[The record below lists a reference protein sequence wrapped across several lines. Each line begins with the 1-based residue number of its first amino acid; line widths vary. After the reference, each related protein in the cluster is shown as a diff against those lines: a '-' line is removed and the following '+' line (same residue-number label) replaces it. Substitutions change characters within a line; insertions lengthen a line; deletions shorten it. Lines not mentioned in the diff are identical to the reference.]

1 MDVLIDTNVI
11 IDTVQEREP
20 FCSDAKAV
28 LASCIKKSVSGFVSA
43 HSLCDIFYILR
54 KDMSVEARLSLVGG
68 LCKYLTVISERQ
80 NDFESITEDK
90 ETKDLEDSL
99 QMLCAENYQ
108 LDYIVT
114 RNIRDFVRSKV
125 KAIEPRAFLNLLGN
139 H

>member
-1 MDVLIDTNVI
+1 
-11 IDTVQEREP
+11 
-20 FCSDAKAV
+20 
-28 LASCIKKSVSGFVSA
+28 
-43 HSLCDIFYILR
+43 
-54 KDMSVEARLSLVGG
+54 MSVEARLSLVGG

>member
-1 MDVLIDTNVI
+1 M
-11 IDTVQEREP
+11 
-20 FCSDAKAV
+20 
-28 LASCIKKSVSGFVSA
+28 G
-43 HSLCDIFYILR
+43 
-54 KDMSVEARLSLVGG
+54 
-68 LCKYLTVISERQ
+68 KYLTVISERQ